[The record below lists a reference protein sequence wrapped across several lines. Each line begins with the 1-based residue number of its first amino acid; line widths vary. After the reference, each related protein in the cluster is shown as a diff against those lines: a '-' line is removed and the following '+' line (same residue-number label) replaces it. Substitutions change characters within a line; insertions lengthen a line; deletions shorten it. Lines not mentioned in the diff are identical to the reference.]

1 VPLDRALRQCFRE
14 SSAAVFFV
22 TPNYVDEKYLATEID
37 YAIAEKQ
44 EKGERFAIITLALSQ
59 SGEKGLCRSCSAR
72 FVYKEPKS
80 NLEGLREI
88 IWGLP
93 MVVGDVH
100 LRVR

>member
-1 VPLDRALRQCFRE
+1 MPLDRALRQCFRE

-59 SGEKGLCRSCSAR
+59 SGEKGLCRSCSADLSTR
-72 FVYKEPKS
+72 SRKATWRVFGKS
-80 NLEGLREI
+80 F
-88 IWGLP
+88 
-93 MVVGDVH
+93 GDCQWWLVTFT
-100 LRVR
+100 

>member
-1 VPLDRALRQCFRE
+1 VFQGVKC
-14 SSAAVFFV
+14 SVFFV

-44 EKGERFAIITLALSQ
+44 EKGERFALALSQ

-93 MVVGDVH
+93 MVVGDVR
-100 LRVR
+100 LGVR